1 VVVARSDALAAG
13 RSLRETI
20 DRGAAYAEAGAEL
33 LFFAG
38 LRFEDMPKVAAAV
51 QRPLM
56 AQMLADTTLARARD
70 SRVTVALYTSLLQ
83 NIALGAA
90 YRALTELKTTGTM
103 IETAKLALPRDIDN
117 QLTRTRELSER
128 AAKYRGQ

>member
-13 RSLRETI
+13 RSMNETLE
-20 DRGAAYAEAGAEL
+20 RGAAYAEAGAEL

-38 LRFEDMPKVAAAV
+38 LRFEDMPKMASAIK
-51 QRPLM
+51 RPLM
-56 AQMLADTTLARARD
+56 AQMLADTTLARARE
-70 SRVTVALYTSLLQ
+70 SRVTVGLYTSLLQ

-90 YRALTELKTTGTM
+90 HRALTELKTTGTM
-103 IETAKLALPRDIDN
+103 IESAKLALPREIDT
-117 QLTRTRELSER
+117 QLTGTRELNER